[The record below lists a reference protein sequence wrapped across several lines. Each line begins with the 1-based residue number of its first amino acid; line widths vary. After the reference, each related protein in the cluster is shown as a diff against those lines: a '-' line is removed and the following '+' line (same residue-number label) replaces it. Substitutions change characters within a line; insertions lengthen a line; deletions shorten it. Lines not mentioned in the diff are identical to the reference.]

1 MNLTDRDDETF
12 YFLLRKQLTL
22 CSLGNKQQQESFV
35 RKRVMYEGAL
45 QELEHIGPRLLDAM
59 EREIAVAVANAMEE
73 KRMKDNDNDGDG
85 VVVGGGGGEEKTG
98 GDRR

>member
-1 MNLTDRDDETF
+1 
-12 YFLLRKQLTL
+12 
-22 CSLGNKQQQESFV
+22 
-35 RKRVMYEGAL
+35 MYEGAL

-73 KRMKDNDNDGDG
+73 KRMKDNDDAAAAA
-85 VVVGGGGGEEKTG
+85 VSVLEEEVERRRR